1 VFGSHSHTFRRWL
14 NLWLKQLTD
23 LSSGPL
29 SAAFEACRA
38 CMNWD
43 QPLMMA
49 LLPYLMVEV
58 AGQGGPGLD
67 LVVQEI
73 SAVMQV
79 GSIFLCSYLLHLS
92 CCT

>member
-1 VFGSHSHTFRRWL
+1 
-14 NLWLKQLTD
+14 
-23 LSSGPL
+23 
-29 SAAFEACRA
+29 
-38 CMNWD
+38 MNWD

-58 AGQGGPGLD
+58 AGQGGEGLD

-79 GSIFLCSYLLHLS
+79 GSVSLCQSSLRCVRHIYIGGRRI
-92 CCT
+92 